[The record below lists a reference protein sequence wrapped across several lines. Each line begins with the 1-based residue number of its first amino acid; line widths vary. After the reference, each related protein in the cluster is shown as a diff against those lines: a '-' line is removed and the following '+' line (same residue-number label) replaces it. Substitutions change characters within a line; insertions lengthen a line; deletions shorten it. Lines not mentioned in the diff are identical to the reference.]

1 MKSTKPRGVD
11 NDERMSKPTANTS
24 TRSGAPT
31 DADEELQTH
40 FRTCHLCE
48 ATCGLEI
55 TTKGSAVVRIRGDR
69 DDVFSRG
76 FICPKGSSIKDLDA
90 DPDRLRHPMIRTGST
105 WRQASWEEA
114 FAEIDRRFREVRAAN
129 PDPRSVALYF
139 GNPTA
144 HNISS
149 SLYLRALINGL
160 KTTNVF
166 SASTVDQMPKQI
178 SSALMF
184 GSMVTVPIPD
194 LDRTDYLVMMGAN
207 PWESNGSLCTAPD
220 FPGRVDAIRERGGK
234 VVVIDPRRTKT
245 AEHADVH
252 LAIMPGTDAAL
263 LAAIVH
269 VLFAD
274 GLVTLGA
281 AEHCTDGIDEIR
293 EATKA
298 LTPAWAAP
306 ITGLDATAI
315 ETLARELA
323 EAKSAAVYGRIGTCI
338 NEFGTLTSWLV
349 DVVNI
354 LTGNLDRPGGAMFA
368 TTATQP
374 PPRPHDTSGT
384 AAPRVGKGFALGRW
398 KSRVRGANEAGS
410 ELPVAVLAE
419 EIETPGDGQI
429 RALICVAGNPVLS
442 TPDGKR
448 LDAALASLDFF
459 VALDM
464 YLNETTRH
472 ANVILPPPRSLTR
485 PHYDHLLYQFAVHSV
500 ANWSDPV
507 FDLDAD
513 ERHEWDTLLRLGAI
527 VSGAGTDVDVDD
539 LDEAVAR
546 ARLASAVRSRSSVV
560 FGRDVDELLA
570 LCGAERGPSRLMDI
584 ALRLGRFGDGF
595 GTQPDG
601 LTISA
606 LRDNPHGIDLGALIP
621 RLADIITT
629 PSGRIEIAPH
639 ALINDLDR
647 LIEKYDDGDA
657 TGSPQLSS
665 TPSTSLQLIG
675 RRDLRSNNSW
685 MHNVNVLV
693 KGKSRCTLQIHP
705 RDAAIRNIIDGAI
718 VRVSSSVGAID
729 VHASVTDI
737 VRHGVVSLPHGW
749 GHHREGIAMGIAKA
763 NAGVSFNDVVDTLLI
778 DPLSGNAALNATMV
792 SVMPTANW

>member
-1 MKSTKPRGVD
+1 MK
-11 NDERMSKPTANTS
+11 RMSNVIAKIFTKA
-24 TRSGAPT
+24 GAPT
-31 DADEELQTH
+31 EGETELQTH

-105 WRQASWEEA
+105 WREASWDEA
-114 FAEIDRRFREVRAAN
+114 FDEIDRRFSEVKAAN
-129 PDPRSVALYF
+129 PDPRSIALYF

-149 SLYLRALINGL
+149 SLYLRALINAL

-184 GSMVTVPIPD
+184 GSMVTVPVPD

-220 FPGRVDAIRERGGK
+220 FPGRVDAIRQRGGK
-234 VVVIDPRRTKT
+234 VVVIDPRRTIT
-245 AEHADVH
+245 AEHADLH

-263 LAAIVH
+263 LAAVVH

-274 GLVTLGA
+274 GLVKLGA
-281 AEHCTDGIDEIR
+281 AERCTDGVNEIR

-306 ITGLDATAI
+306 ITGIDATAI
-315 ETLARELA
+315 ETMARELA
-323 EAKSAAVYGRIGTCI
+323 GAKTAAVYGRIGTCI

-349 DVVNI
+349 DVVNT

-374 PPRPHDTSGT
+374 PTQPRDVTSGT
-384 AAPRVGKGFALGRW
+384 ASPVAGKRFALGRW

-448 LDAALASLDFF
+448 LDAALATLDFF
-459 VALDM
+459 VAIDM

-485 PHYDHLLYQFAVHSV
+485 PHYDHLLYQFAVRSV

-513 ERHEWDTLLRLGAI
+513 ERHEWDSVLRLGAI
-527 VSGAGTDVDVDD
+527 VGGAGTDVDVDD

-560 FGRDVDELLA
+560 FGRDVNELLA
-570 LCGAERGPSRLMDI
+570 LCGAERGPSRLIDI
-584 ALRLGRFGDGF
+584 AVRLGRFGDGF

-601 LTISA
+601 LTIA
-606 LRDNPHGIDLGALIP
+606 KLRDNPHGVDLGALIP

-629 PSGRIEIAPH
+629 PSGRIELAPN
-639 ALINDLDR
+639 ALINDLAR
-647 LIEKYDDGDA
+647 LIDKYDGVEE
-657 TGSPQLSS
+657 TGTSRLSS
-665 TPSTSLQLIG
+665 SPTSSLQLIG

-685 MHNVNVLV
+685 MHNVNVLM

-705 RDAAIRNIIDGAI
+705 HDAAIRNINDGAI
-718 VRVSSSVGAID
+718 VRVSSPVGAID
-729 VHASVTDI
+729 VQASVTDI

-749 GHHREGIAMGIAKA
+749 GHHREGMAMNLAKA

-792 SVMPTANW
+792 SVVPTANL